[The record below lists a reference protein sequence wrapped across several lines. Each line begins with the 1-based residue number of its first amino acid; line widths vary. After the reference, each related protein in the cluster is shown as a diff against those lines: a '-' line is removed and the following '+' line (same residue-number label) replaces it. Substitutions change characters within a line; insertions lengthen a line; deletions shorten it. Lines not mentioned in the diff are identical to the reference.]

1 MQIAVGPVCVFIF
14 NIATSSGFWN
24 AETGVLSVV
33 LIDALYILLA
43 IFGIASFIEKEN
55 VRKILKYFGS
65 LTLFL
70 FGLNIGIAA
79 LSLKFLPSISMFS
92 NPSNAGRAFISGT
105 VLTASNPLTIVFWSG
120 VFSAKVAAENMN
132 KKDLYLFGAG
142 AILST
147 LIFLTLI
154 SFLGS
159 ITNKFLPMIVIN
171 ILNGIVGAVLILF
184 SVEMFIKKIRRSF
197 G

>member
-1 MQIAVGPVCVFIF
+1 MLLQIAVGPVCVFIF

-24 AETGVLSVV
+24 AETGVLSVG

-55 VRKILKYFGS
+55 VRKLLKYFGS
-65 LTLFL
+65 SILFL

-79 LSLKFLPSISMFS
+79 LSLKFLPSIRLFS
-92 NPSNAGRAFISGT
+92 NPANPSRAFISGF

-120 VFSAKVAAENMN
+120 VFSAKVAAEKMN
-132 KKDLYLFGAG
+132 KKDLYLFGLG
-142 AILST
+142 AVLST
-147 LIFLTLI
+147 LIFLTLV

-171 ILNGIVGAVLILF
+171 ILNGIVGAVLIFF
-184 SVEMFIKKIRRSF
+184 SIEMFRKKD
-197 G
+197 

>member
-1 MQIAVGPVCVFIF
+1 MLLQIAVGPVCVFIF
-14 NIATSSGFWN
+14 NIATSSGFLN
-24 AETGVLSVV
+24 AETGVLSVA

-55 VRKILKYFGS
+55 VRKVLKYFGS
-65 LTLFL
+65 LILFL
-70 FGLNIGIAA
+70 FGLNIGMGV
-79 LSLKFLPSISMFS
+79 LGLKLFPGFKLFS
-92 NPSNAGRAFISGT
+92 NPSNASRAFISGI

-120 VFSAKVAAENMN
+120 VFSAKVAAEKMD
-132 KKDLYLFGAG
+132 KKDLYLFGVG

-159 ITNKFLPMIVIN
+159 ITNKFFPMVVIN
-171 ILNGIVGAVLILF
+171 ILNGIVGVLLIFF
-184 SVEMFIKKIRRSF
+184 SIEMFIKKD
-197 G
+197 

>member
-1 MQIAVGPVCVFIF
+1 MLLQIAVGPVCVFIF

-33 LIDALYILLA
+33 FIDALYILLA
-43 IFGIASFIEKEN
+43 IFGIASFIERRN
-55 VRKILKYFGS
+55 VRKVLRYSGS
-65 LTLFL
+65 LILFL

-79 LSLKFLPSISMFS
+79 LSLKFLPGIKLFS
-92 NPSNAGRAFISGT
+92 NPSDPSRAFISGI

-147 LIFLTLI
+147 LIFLTVI
-154 SFLGS
+154 SSLGS
-159 ITNKFLPMIVIN
+159 ITNKFLPLVVIN
-171 ILNGIVGAVLILF
+171 ILNGVVGAALIFF
-184 SVEMFIKKIRRSF
+184 SIEMFKKKN
-197 G
+197 

>member
-1 MQIAVGPVCVFIF
+1 MLLQIAVGPVCVFIF
-14 NIATSSGFWN
+14 NIATSSGFRN

-43 IFGIASFIEKEN
+43 IFGIVSFMNKEN
-55 VRKILKYFGS
+55 VRKLLKYFGS

-70 FGLNIGIAA
+70 FGLNIGSAP
-79 LSLKFLPSISMFS
+79 LSLKFLPSIKLFS
-92 NPSNAGRAFISGT
+92 NPSNASRAFISGI

-132 KKDLYLFGAG
+132 KQGLCLFGAG
-142 AILST
+142 AILPT
-147 LIFLTLI
+147 LFFLTLI

-159 ITNKFLPMIVIN
+159 ITNKFLPMIVI
-171 ILNGIVGAVLILF
+171 
-184 SVEMFIKKIRRSF
+184 SRS
-197 G
+197 

>member
-1 MQIAVGPVCVFIF
+1 MLLQIAVGPVCVFIF

-24 AETGVLSVV
+24 AEAGVLSVV
-33 LIDALYILLA
+33 IIDALFILLA

-55 VRKILKYFGS
+55 VRKVLKYFGS
-65 LTLFL
+65 LILFL

-79 LSLKFLPSISMFS
+79 LSLKFLPTIKLLS
-92 NPSNAGRAFISGT
+92 NPSDPSRAFISGI

-120 VFSAKVAAENMN
+120 VFSAKVAAESMN
-132 KKDLYLFGAG
+132 QKELYLFGAG

-159 ITNKFLPMIVIN
+159 ITNKFLPLIVVN
-171 ILNGIVGAVLILF
+171 ILNGIVGALLIFF
-184 SVEMFIKKIRRSF
+184 SIKMFIRKN
-197 G
+197 

>member
-1 MQIAVGPVCVFIF
+1 MLLQIAVGPVCVFIF

-55 VRKILKYFGS
+55 VRKLLKYFGS
-65 LTLFL
+65 LILFL
-70 FGLNIGIAA
+70 FGINIGIAA
-79 LSLKFLPSISMFS
+79 LGLKFLPSIKLFS
-92 NPSNAGRAFISGT
+92 NPSNASGAFISGT

-120 VFSAKVAAENMN
+120 VFSAKVAAEKMN
-132 KKDLYLFGAG
+132 KKDLYIFGAG
-142 AILST
+142 TVLST

-159 ITNKFLPMIVIN
+159 ITNKFLPMIVID
-171 ILNGIVGAVLILF
+171 ILNGIIGVVLIFF
-184 SVEMFIKKIRRSF
+184 SIEMFRKKD
-197 G
+197 